1 MRLRAPLTTV
11 LLAVIVVVFALDY
24 LLGGGSHPLLRWGA
38 DSARAVAAGQWWR
51 LVTSLFLH
59 LGLLHLAVNGWAL
72 YQLGTL
78 FEIWLGSLRLAVVFF
93 TAGIAGSLAS
103 LAFTLAHTNGIS
115 AGASGAIFGILG
127 ALITFLALRR
137 GQLRP
142 EAKSLLFQLLFWA
155 AVNVYLG
162 FTVAVIDNSAHLG
175 GFAAG
180 LVLGLFLR
188 ERAVFR
194 PASRAEL

>member
-1 MRLRAPLTTV
+1 MRIRAPLTAL
-11 LLAVIVVVFALDY
+11 LLAVIGVVFALDT
-24 LLGGGSHPLLRWGA
+24 LLGGGSHPLLAWGA

-59 LGLLHLAVNGWAL
+59 IGLVHLAVNGWAL

-78 FEIWLGSLRLAVVFF
+78 FEIWLGSVRLAVVFF
-93 TAGIAGSLAS
+93 AAGIAGSLTS
-103 LAFTLAHTNGIS
+103 LVFTLAATDGIS

-127 ALITFLALRR
+127 ALISFLALRR
-137 GQLRP
+137 GSLRP
-142 EAKSLLFQLLFWA
+142 EAKSLLFQLLLWA
-155 AVNVYLG
+155 AINVYLG
-162 FTVAVIDNSAHLG
+162 FTVAVIDNAAHLG

-180 LVLGLFLR
+180 LVLGLVLR

-194 PASRAEL
+194 RVQS